1 MCLLS
6 PAKLGPARFFST
18 PTPVSSYAGHCFD
31 TNFACSVLPVER
43 QTMPQTMLHEL
54 YDVHTFVPE
63 FPFVSA
69 ALAQETQA
77 TINVDAIV
85 ASATS

>member
-1 MCLLS
+1 MLPQQRKIGSRQIL
-6 PAKLGPARFFST
+6 FNT
-18 PTPVSSYAGHCFD
+18 NPVSSYAGHCFD